1 MNEWAEFELGKLC
14 KVTSSKRIFSNEY
27 VSTGIPFYRSKEII
41 QKAFGLPITECL
53 FISEEKFR
61 KIQQEFGIPKK
72 DDILISSV
80 GARSGIPYLI
90 HQEDKE
96 FYFKDGNLIWIKD
109 FSQNLN
115 SRWLVYWLQSN
126 LGQEKLESIMIGSAQ
141 PALTIIGVSGLALK
155 IPDTFSQRNTVSI
168 LSCLDRK
175 ISNLRQQNETLESIA
190 QTLFK
195 HWFVDFEFPNEDGKP
210 YKSSG
215 GAMVRSDL
223 GNIPVGWTL
232 GKLGDV
238 IVNYDRKRIPLSSS
252 ERETRKGSYPYYGA
266 TSIMDYVDDYI
277 FDGTYVLMG
286 EDGTVI
292 DSKGFPILQYVF
304 GKFWVNN
311 HAHVLQGKHS
321 YSTNFVYL
329 ILKRTN
335 INNLVTGAVQ
345 LKINQAN
352 MNSIDL
358 VIPDSRIL
366 LELNIIMSPIFERL
380 KLNTKQ
386 IQTLT
391 QTRDRLLPK
400 LMSGQL
406 RIPE

>member
-1 MNEWAEFELGKLC
+1 MREWKLTTLAEVVNFSNGNASPSRSEEGKYPVWGSNGIIGYANRSNASEKSIIIGRVGSYCGSTYFSSNPCWVTENAIIGKATDNISDAEFLYYFLSNHKLDRLRGGSGQPLINQSILYQ
-14 KVTSSKRIFSNEY
+14 VE
-27 VSTGIPFYRSKEII
+27 IPLLLLEE
-41 QKAFGLPITECL
+41 QKQIA
-53 FISEEKFR
+53 
-61 KIQQEFGIPKK
+61 
-72 DDILISSV
+72 
-80 GARSGIPYLI
+80 
-90 HQEDKE
+90 
-96 FYFKDGNLIWIKD
+96 
-109 FSQNLN
+109 
-115 SRWLVYWLQSN
+115 
-126 LGQEKLESIMIGSAQ
+126 
-141 PALTIIGVSGLALK
+141 
-155 IPDTFSQRNTVSI
+155 TV

-175 ISNLRQQNETLESIA
+175 ISNLRKQNETLESIA